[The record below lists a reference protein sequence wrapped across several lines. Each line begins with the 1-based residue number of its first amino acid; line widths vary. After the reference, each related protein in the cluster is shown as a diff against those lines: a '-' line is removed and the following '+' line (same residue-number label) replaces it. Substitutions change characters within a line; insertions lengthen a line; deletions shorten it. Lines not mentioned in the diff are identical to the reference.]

1 MVCIYFLFAWCAFCL
16 GDLYSLRTVFIRRV
30 SLCDI
35 RRNLFADFGRNPLI
49 DKLFLDGAC
58 VYPAEGAGR
67 FPGDVT

>member
-1 MVCIYFLFAWCAFCL
+1 MRIAVVIVFIL
-16 GDLYSLRTVFIRRV
+16 SLTVFIRRG
-30 SLCDI
+30 SPGDI
-35 RRNLFADFGRNPLI
+35 RRNLFADFVRNPLI